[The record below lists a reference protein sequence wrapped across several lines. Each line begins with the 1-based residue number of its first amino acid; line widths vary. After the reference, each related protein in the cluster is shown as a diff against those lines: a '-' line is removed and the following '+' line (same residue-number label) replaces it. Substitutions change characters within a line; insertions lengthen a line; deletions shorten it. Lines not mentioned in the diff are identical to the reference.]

1 VTELTI
7 TVESAPK
14 PEEIRV
20 LDEGLYAFNVA
31 ATGHTEGGLFGI
43 FLREAQGTVV
53 GGANGWV
60 WGGTCHV
67 QFLFVPAQLRG
78 LGHGSKLMAAV
89 ETEARARGCARIIL
103 ETYDYQ
109 APEFYRRRGFVAVA
123 TIEEYVQGHR
133 LFVLVKRLDDP
144 PPSVG
149 MLGPSPTP

>member
-20 LDEGLYAFNVA
+20 LDDGLYEFNVA
-31 ATGHTEGGLFGI
+31 TTGHTDGGLFGV
-43 FLREAQGTVV
+43 FLREPHGTVV
-53 GGANGWV
+53 GGANGWI

-78 LGHGSKLMAAV
+78 LGHGSRLMAAV
-89 ETEARARGCARIIL
+89 ETEARTRGCVRIIL

-109 APEFYRRRGFVAVA
+109 APEFYRRLGFAA
-123 TIEEYVQGHR
+123 AAAIEEYVQGHR

-144 PPSVG
+144 PPPVDK
-149 MLGPSPTP
+149 LGRSPTP